1 MRNDKKKIRYAVVGL
16 GHITQVAVLP
26 AFKASGNSEL
36 VTIVSGDA
44 DKRKKLSRKYGLD
57 QAYSYED
64 YEQALASVNAVYIA
78 VPNHLHREYA
88 VRAAEAGVHVLCEKP
103 MAVNEQEC
111 EEMIQTANEKK

>member
-44 DKRKKLSRKYGLD
+44 DKRKKLSANTDSIRLIPTKTM
-57 QAYSYED
+57 
-64 YEQALASVNAVYIA
+64 NR
-78 VPNHLHREYA
+78 PLHR
-88 VRAAEAGVHVLCEKP
+88 
-103 MAVNEQEC
+103 
-111 EEMIQTANEKK
+111 